1 MSTTTKAKPRSG
13 KTNADAG
20 TDAIALLKAD
30 HRAVRK
36 LFEEYESLA
45 KNDGDE
51 SERQALAT
59 RICTEITIHAQIEEE
74 LFYPALREALDEQDL
89 LDEAEVEHST
99 ARELIGQI
107 ESMEPG
113 EELYDA
119 KLTVLGEY
127 VNHHVE
133 EEEKEIFKL
142 AKKTDLDFEAIGE
155 ELAARKEELSAQ
167 LGMEAD
173 DDEEDEER

>member
-1 MSTTTKAKPRSG
+1 MTTTTKTKPRSG
-13 KTNADAG
+13 KAQADHG

-36 LFEEYESLA
+36 LFEDYEALA
-45 KNDGDE
+45 KSDGDAT
-51 SERQALAT
+51 ERQALAA
-59 RICTEITIHAQIEEE
+59 RICTEISIHAQIEEE
-74 LFYPALREALDEQDL
+74 LFYPALREAVEEQDL

-119 KLTVLGEY
+119 KVTVLGEY

-142 AKKTDLDFEAIGE
+142 AKKSDLDLDAIGE
-155 ELAARKEELSAQ
+155 ELAARRDELAAQ
-167 LGMEAD
+167 LGTDA
-173 DDEEDEER
+173 DEEDDDAER